1 MLLTKR
7 TQDFF
12 PTLFNDLFDWNYW
25 TTKIANAPQ
34 MNIIENDDEFKMEL
48 SVPGLAKED
57 LVINIDE
64 DKNLVI
70 EMIKKNKV
78 EEKDKNQRYLRREF
92 TSSQFKEILA
102 LPDSVNLEGITA
114 KVENGVLEVVL
125 PKIKPEEKAKMSKCI
140 EIK

>member
-1 MLLTKR
+1 
-7 TQDFF
+7 
-12 PTLFNDLFDWNYW
+12 
-25 TTKIANAPQ
+25 
-34 MNIIENDDEFKMEL
+34 
-48 SVPGLAKED
+48 
-57 LVINIDE
+57 
-64 DKNLVI
+64 
-70 EMIKKNKV
+70 MIKKNKV